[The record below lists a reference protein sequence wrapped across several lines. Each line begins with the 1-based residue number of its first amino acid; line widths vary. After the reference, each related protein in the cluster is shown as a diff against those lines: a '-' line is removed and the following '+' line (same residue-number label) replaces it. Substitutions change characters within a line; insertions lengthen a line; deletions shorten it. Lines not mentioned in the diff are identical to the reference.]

1 MAKAK
6 RLIKNSV
13 KLVDAV
19 VEVIDARIPI
29 SSRNP
34 ELDELTAS
42 KPRIIVLNKSDMADE
57 NATSRWIEFF
67 KKNGSYALSM
77 DSRNQKNAKRL
88 IPVARQALSE
98 QLERWANKGYTG
110 RGIRLMVV
118 GIPNVGKSSLIN
130 SLAGSKRAKVE
141 DRPGVTRGGQWVMIS
156 SDAELLDMPGILW
169 PKFESR
175 KTGLALAFT
184 GAIKDDIMDIE
195 SLSCELINCLKRVS
209 PNSFAARYRLEPKS
223 LESLSDYELLEAV
236 GKSRGFLASGGAVN
250 TERAAAVLLDEFRS
264 GRLGR
269 ITLEEPYDGA
279 L

>member
-1 MAKAK
+1 MITISDNINSLNIQWFPGHMAKAK

-88 IPVARQALSE
+88 IPVARQALFFFFFP
-98 QLERWANKGYTG
+98 QKGRAPKSPLSFFPIFRY
-110 RGIRLMVV
+110 
-118 GIPNVGKSSLIN
+118 NSGKIS
-130 SLAGSKRAKVE
+130 AGS
-141 DRPGVTRGGQWVMIS
+141 
-156 SDAELLDMPGILW
+156 
-169 PKFESR
+169 
-175 KTGLALAFT
+175 
-184 GAIKDDIMDIE
+184 GA
-195 SLSCELINCLKRVS
+195 
-209 PNSFAARYRLEPKS
+209 
-223 LESLSDYELLEAV
+223 
-236 GKSRGFLASGGAVN
+236 
-250 TERAAAVLLDEFRS
+250 
-264 GRLGR
+264 
-269 ITLEEPYDGA
+269 
-279 L
+279 

>member
-1 MAKAK
+1 
-6 RLIKNSV
+6 
-13 KLVDAV
+13 
-19 VEVIDARIPI
+19 
-29 SSRNP
+29 
-34 ELDELTAS
+34 
-42 KPRIIVLNKSDMADE
+42 
-57 NATSRWIEFF
+57 
-67 KKNGSYALSM
+67 
-77 DSRNQKNAKRL
+77 
-88 IPVARQALSE
+88 
-98 QLERWANKGYTG
+98 
-110 RGIRLMVV
+110 
-118 GIPNVGKSSLIN
+118 
-130 SLAGSKRAKVE
+130 
-141 DRPGVTRGGQWVMIS
+141 MIS

-195 SLSCELINCLKRVS
+195 SLSCELISCLKRVS

-269 ITLEEPYDGA
+269 ITLEEPYDDD